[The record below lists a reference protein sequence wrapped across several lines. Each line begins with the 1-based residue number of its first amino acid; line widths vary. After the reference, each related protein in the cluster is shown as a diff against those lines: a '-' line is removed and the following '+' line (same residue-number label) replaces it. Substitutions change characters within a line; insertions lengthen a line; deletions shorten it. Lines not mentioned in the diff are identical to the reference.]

1 MNLDVRKQLD
11 QFLEELDSSW
21 TPEQRKVAVD
31 VGESY
36 AKLLTRQLSG
46 EDVDAE
52 LRDLQAAARNL
63 TVGAVMSA
71 QTAGLAVL
79 QRMVEWLL
87 DRMKA

>member
-1 MNLDVRKQLD
+1 M
-11 QFLEELDSSW
+11 
-21 TPEQRKVAVD
+21 
-31 VGESY
+31 
-36 AKLLTRQLSG
+36 
-46 EDVDAE
+46 DAE
-52 LRDLQAAARNL
+52 LRDLQAVARNL